1 MDGTVRELISRLE
14 EACLMELSTLGD
26 LSLFYRQLQD
36 ILMEYCELFAHHQ
49 NITDKTALMCATLW
63 GDTYKAK
70 KK

>member
-36 ILMEYCELFAHHQ
+36 FLMEYCELFAYHQ
-49 NITDKTALMCATLW
+49 NITDKTALM
-63 GDTYKAK
+63 
-70 KK
+70 